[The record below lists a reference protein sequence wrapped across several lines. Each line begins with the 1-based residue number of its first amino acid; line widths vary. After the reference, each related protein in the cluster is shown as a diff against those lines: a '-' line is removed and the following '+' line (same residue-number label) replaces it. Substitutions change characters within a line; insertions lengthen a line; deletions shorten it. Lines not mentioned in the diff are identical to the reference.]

1 MINISQ
7 MRNHHMDEIN
17 HVYAPLYLVKHGHY
31 LMNERAL
38 ISVPGGETG
47 LNLNTM
53 SIQIMIVRLTMSHK
67 IFPAWPQN
75 DLSTLGCS
83 FI

>member
-1 MINISQ
+1 
-7 MRNHHMDEIN
+7 MDEIN

-38 ISVPGGETG
+38 ISVPGGETE
-47 LNLNTM
+47 LNLDTM
-53 SIQIMIVRLTMSHK
+53 SIQIMIVQLTMSHK
-67 IFPAWPQN
+67 IFPAGPQN

-83 FI
+83 FV

>member
-75 DLSTLGCS
+75 DLSTLGCF

>member
-1 MINISQ
+1 
-7 MRNHHMDEIN
+7 MDEIN

-31 LMNERAL
+31 LMDERAL
-38 ISVPGGETG
+38 ISVPGRETG

-53 SIQIMIVRLTMSHK
+53 SIQIMIVRLTMLHK
-67 IFPAWPQN
+67 IFPAGPQN

-83 FI
+83 YI